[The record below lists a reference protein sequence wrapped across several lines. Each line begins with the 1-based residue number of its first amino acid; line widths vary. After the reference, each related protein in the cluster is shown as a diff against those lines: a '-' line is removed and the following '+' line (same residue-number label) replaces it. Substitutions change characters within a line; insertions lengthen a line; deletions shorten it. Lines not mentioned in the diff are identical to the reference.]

1 MINQVVI
8 LVGGLGTRLA
18 NLVKKTPKPL
28 LKINNIPF
36 LDYLIKYYTNY
47 GFKKIVLLTKYKHY
61 IFHKKYHNKII
72 NFSKIKCI
80 QEKTFLG
87 TSGSLKKVINKL
99 DKKFIFCNGD
109 TFFNINLFTFFKQL
123 KHNHIGIL
131 ACSEIQSQDKRYTYF
146 NVNNKKLISSGV
158 YLFNKKKIKKYLIDK
173 GSLENDV
180 LHKLP
185 KNQFKKIS
193 FKKKFIDIG
202 TPGDYQKAKKFLLNI
217 NKKKCA
223 FLDRDGVINYDYG
236 YVHKKE
242 NFVFK
247 KNVIKAI
254 KLLNRKN
261 YHVIVISNQSG
272 IGRGYYKEKDVI
284 HLHGWINKKLN
295 FYGANIDK
303 FYYSPYFAYS
313 KNKKYRIRSVLRK
326 PNIGLFQKAF
336 NEFNIIKKGSF
347 FIGDRE
353 TDRITAK
360 NFKIKHFNVD
370 NDTDLYNFIEKKL
383 NL

>member
-1 MINQVVI
+1 M
-8 LVGGLGTRLA
+8 
-18 NLVKKTPKPL
+18 
-28 LKINNIPF
+28 
-36 LDYLIKYYTNY
+36 
-47 GFKKIVLLTKYKHY
+47 
-61 IFHKKYHNKII
+61 
-72 NFSKIKCI
+72 
-80 QEKTFLG
+80 
-87 TSGSLKKVINKL
+87 
-99 DKKFIFCNGD
+99 
-109 TFFNINLFTFFKQL
+109 
-123 KHNHIGIL
+123 
-131 ACSEIQSQDKRYTYF
+131 
-146 NVNNKKLISSGV
+146 
-158 YLFNKKKIKKYLIDK
+158 
-173 GSLENDV
+173 
-180 LHKLP
+180 
-185 KNQFKKIS
+185 
-193 FKKKFIDIG
+193 
-202 TPGDYQKAKKFLLNI
+202 
-217 NKKKCA
+217 
-223 FLDRDGVINYDYG
+223 INYDYG

-347 FIGDRE
+347 FIGDKE